1 MLQRFPSVALLLLA
15 LLTSVVG
22 GVVATAF
29 CSSSVK
35 APACHEMVEQSHD
48 THAMHAMD
56 VSDVPVATQ
65 EPDAGFNRFE
75 RPLEGCSHCISHSNL
90 PRTALMWRQAEMPR
104 QSGDVDEPEAVTNFF
119 HEVLIPRT
127 VQAREHAPPAL
138 SSPLHV
144 RLNVFRI

>member
-22 GVVATAF
+22 GLIASSF
-29 CSSSVK
+29 CPSSVK

-48 THAMHAMD
+48 THEMAGNRQ
-56 VSDVPVATQ
+56 SE
-65 EPDAGFNRFE
+65 EPDASFNRIE
-75 RPLEGCSHCISHSNL
+75 QPLEGCSHCISHSNL
-90 PRTALMWRQAEMPR
+90 PRTALMWRQAESPR
-104 QSGDVDEPEAVTNFF
+104 TSSDVDEPKAVTNFSN
-119 HEVLIPRT
+119 EVLIPRT
-127 VQAREHAPPAL
+127 VHAREHAPPAP